1 MTMKKHHNDERYK
14 NIVYKLRKLCYY
26 QQCERFLQ
34 EHHNLDKK
42 MEGANNMVRKMKSMD
57 GNNAAAHVSYAFSE
71 VAAIYPITPSSPMAD
86 FVDQWSANGLKNIF
100 GTQVK
105 VVEMQSEAGAA
116 GAVHGSLGSGAL
128 TTTYTASQGLLLMIP
143 NMYKIAAE
151 QLPAVFHVSAR
162 TVSTQALNI
171 FGDHSDVMACRQTG
185 FAMLCEGNVQEVM
198 DLSPVAHL
206 AALSGKVPFINFFD
220 GFRTSHEIQK
230 IAVWDYEDL
239 KDMCDMDAVAE
250 FRRHALNPEHPHMRG
265 SHENGDIFFQHR
277 EACNKYYAE
286 LPAVVEKYMD
296 MVNAKLGTD
305 YKLFNYYG
313 HPEADRVIVAM
324 GSICDVAEEVIDYLN
339 AHGEKVGLVKV
350 RLYRPFAPEKL
361 LEAFPASVKK
371 IAVLDRTK
379 EPGAMG
385 EPLYQDVVTAL
396 ANAGWNDVKV
406 IGGRYG
412 LGSKDTPPASVFAV
426 YNELKKDEMKRQFTI
441 GIVDDVT
448 NLSLPEDE
456 NCPNTA
462 APGTIECKFWGL
474 GGDGTVGAN
483 KNSIKIIGDHTDK
496 YVQAYFQYD
505 SKKTGGVTISH
516 LRFGDKPIRSPYYIN
531 KADFVACHNPSYITK
546 GFKMVNDVKP
556 GGVFMINCQWD
567 MDELNHH
574 LKADAKRYIAKNNIQ
589 LYTIDA
595 IDLAIEIGMGKRNN
609 TILQSAFFTL
619 AKVMPQ
625 EDAIRYMKEKAKA
638 SYLKKGQDVVDMNY
652 KAIDLGATAFKKI
665 DVPADWANAVD
676 EPEHKALEGKP
687 ELVKMV
693 KEILEPVGKMDGDS
707 LPVSAFVDHVD
718 GQFEL
723 GASAYEK
730 RGVAV
735 SVPTWDS
742 TKCIQCNQCAYVCPH
757 ATIRPFALTAEEAK
771 NAPEAAK
778 IVDVKAGK
786 GKGTYQFTMAISPL
800 DCMGCGV
807 CIGACPVNALSMVA
821 QEGELPQQDV
831 FDYCVAEVSE
841 KKDMQDNTVKGSQFK
856 QPMLEFSGSCA
867 GCAETS
873 YARLVTQL
881 FGDHMYISN
890 ATGCSSIWGG
900 PAATSPYCT
909 NKEGHGPAW
918 CNSLFEDNAEHGL
931 GMFIGQDK
939 IRQDLADETRQ
950 LIAVEWARPELKAA
964 AQAWLDTM
972 DDGSANAEP
981 TRAYVKALEES
992 ICTVEELAAVPQF
1005 AEHAAQLKAQGKLL
1019 CDCDACTLAADILS
1033 KKEYLAKK
1041 SMWIFGGDGWAYDIG
1056 YGGLDHVIASKQDVN
1071 IFVFDTEVYSN
1082 TGGQASKAS
1091 NIGQVCQFAAAG
1103 KEVKKKSL
1111 AEIAM
1116 QYGYVYVAQVAMGA
1130 NPAQTIKAISEAEAY
1145 HGPSLIIGYSPCEMH
1160 SIKGGMMNC
1169 QKEMKKAVD
1178 CGYWN
1183 LFRFNP
1189 AAPAGQRFSMDS
1201 KAPAGGY
1208 QEFLMNE
1215 ARYSRLTREFPDRA
1229 GVLFQ
1234 RNEDEA
1240 KARYDHLLKL
1250 IEMYDK

>member
-1 MTMKKHHNDERYK
+1 
-14 NIVYKLRKLCYY
+14 
-26 QQCERFLQ
+26 
-34 EHHNLDKK
+34 
-42 MEGANNMVRKMKSMD
+42 MERKMKSMD

-100 GTQVK
+100 GTKVK

-116 GAVHGSLGSGAL
+116 GAVHGSLGAGAL

-206 AALSGKVPFINFFD
+206 AALEGKVPFINFFD

-239 KDMCDMDAVAE
+239 KDMCDMDAVKE
-250 FRRHALNPEHPHMRG
+250 FRAHALNPEHPHMRG
-265 SHENGDIFFQHR
+265 SHENGDIYFQHR
-277 EACNKYYAE
+277 EACNKYYAA
-286 LPAVVEKYMD
+286 LPTVVEKYMD
-296 MVNAKLGTD
+296 KINAKLGTD
-305 YKLFNYYG
+305 YQLFNYYG
-313 HPEADRVIVAM
+313 APDADRVIVAM

-350 RLYRPFAPEKL
+350 RLFRPFAPEKL
-361 LEAFPASVKK
+361 VAAIPATAKRV
-371 IAVLDRTK
+371 AVLDRTK

-396 ANAGWNDVKV
+396 ANAGKNDVQV

-426 YNELKKDEMKRQFTI
+426 YEELKRDEMKRQFTI

-448 NLSLPEDE
+448 NLSLPEDK

-516 LRFGDKPIRSPYYIN
+516 LRFGDHPIRSPYYIN

-546 GFKMVNDVKP
+546 GYKMVNDVKP

-567 MDELNHH
+567 FEELNHH
-574 LKADAKRYIAKNNIQ
+574 LKADAKRYIARNNIQ
-589 LYTIDA
+589 LYTINA

-609 TILQSAFFTL
+609 TILQSAFFSL
-619 AKVMPQ
+619 AKVLPE
-625 EDAIRYMKEKAKA
+625 EDAIRFMKEKAKA

-652 KAIDLGATAFKKI
+652 KAIDLGATAYKKI
-665 DVPADWANAVD
+665 DVPAEWADAVD
-676 EPEHKALEGKP
+676 EPDTRELKGKP

-707 LPVSAFVDHVD
+707 LPVSAFSEHVD

-735 SVPTWDS
+735 SVPTWDAN
-742 TKCIQCNQCAYVCPH
+742 KCIQCNQCAYVCPH

-778 IVDVKAGK
+778 VVDVKAGK

-807 CIGACPVNALSMVA
+807 CIGVCPVNALTMVP
-821 QEGELPQQDV
+821 QEGELAQQDV
-831 FDYCVAEVSE
+831 FNYCVAEVSE

-900 PAATSPYCT
+900 PAATSPYCA

-931 GMFIGQDK
+931 GMYIGQNK
-939 IRQDLADETRQ
+939 IRQDLAEETRQ

-972 DDGSANAEP
+972 EDGEANAEAA
-981 TRAYVKALEES
+981 RAFVKALEDS

-1005 AEHAAQLKAQGKLL
+1005 AEHAAELKAKGALF
-1019 CDCDACTLAADILS
+1019 CDCEACTIAADLLS

-1091 NIGQVCQFAAAG
+1091 NIGQVAQFAAAG

-1130 NPAQTIKAISEAEAY
+1130 NPAQTIKAITEAEAY

-1169 QKEMKKAVD
+1169 QKEMKRAVD

-1189 AAPAGQRFSMDS
+1189 AAPVGQRFSMDS

-1240 KARYDHLLKL
+1240 KNRYEHLLKL

>member
-1 MTMKKHHNDERYK
+1 
-14 NIVYKLRKLCYY
+14 
-26 QQCERFLQ
+26 
-34 EHHNLDKK
+34 
-42 MEGANNMVRKMKSMD
+42 MVRKMKSMD

-100 GTQVK
+100 GTKVK

-116 GAVHGSLGSGAL
+116 GAVHGSLGAGAL

-151 QLPAVFHVSAR
+151 QLPCVFHVSAR

-206 AALSGKVPFINFFD
+206 AALEGKVPFINFFD

-250 FRRHALNPEHPHMRG
+250 FRKHALNPEHPHMRG

-277 EACNKYYAE
+277 EACNSYYTA

-296 MVNAKLGTD
+296 KINAKLGTD

-313 HPEADRVIVAM
+313 AADADRVIVAM

-350 RLYRPFAPEKL
+350 RLFRPFAAEKL
-361 LEAFPASVKK
+361 IEALPASVQK

-379 EPGAMG
+379 EPGSQG

-396 ANAGWNDVKV
+396 ANAGWNDIKV

-448 NLSLPEDE
+448 NLSLPEDK

-516 LRFGDKPIRSPYYIN
+516 LRFGDHPIRSPYYIN
-531 KADFVACHNPSYITK
+531 KADFVACHNPSYVTK
-546 GFKMVNDVKP
+546 GFKMVQDVKP
-556 GGVFMINCQWD
+556 GGVYMINCQWD
-567 MDELNHH
+567 FDELNHH
-574 LKADAKRYIAKNNIQ
+574 MDAASKRYIAQNNIQ

-609 TILQSAFFTL
+609 TILQSAFFSL
-619 AKVMPQ
+619 AKVMP
-625 EDAIRYMKEKAKA
+625 EEEAITYMKEKAKA
-638 SYLKKGQDVVDMNY
+638 SYLKKGQDIVDMNY
-652 KAIDLGATAFKKI
+652 KAIDLGATAYKKI

-676 EPEHKALEGKP
+676 TKPAKELKGKP

-693 KEILEPVGKMDGDS
+693 KDILEPVGKMDGDS

-723 GASAYEK
+723 GAAAYEK

-735 SVPTWDS
+735 SVPTWDAE
-742 TKCIQCNQCAYVCPH
+742 KCIQCNQCAYVCPH
-757 ATIRPFALTAEEAK
+757 ATIRPFALTADEAAK
-771 NAPEAAK
+771 APEAAK

-909 NKEGHGPAW
+909 NKAGHGPAW

-931 GMFIGQDK
+931 GMFTGQNK
-939 IRQDLADETRQ
+939 IREDLADETRQ

-972 DDGSANAEP
+972 NDGTANAEP
-981 TRAYVKALEES
+981 AKAYVKALEES
-992 ICTVEELAAVPQF
+992 ICTVEELAAMPQL
-1005 AEHAAQLKAQGKLL
+1005 AAHAAELKAKGALL
-1019 CDCDACTLAADILS
+1019 CDCAACTLAADILS

-1091 NIGQVCQFAAAG
+1091 NIGQVAQFAAAG

-1111 AEIAM
+1111 SEIAM

-1130 NPAQTIKAISEAEAY
+1130 NPAQTIKAITEAEAY

-1169 QKEMKKAVD
+1169 QKEMKKAVE

-1189 AAPAGQRFSMDS
+1189 AADKKFTLDS

-1208 QEFLMNE
+1208 REFLMNE
-1215 ARYSRLTREFPDRA
+1215 ARYSRLTREFPERA
-1229 GVLFQ
+1229 EGLFT
-1234 RNEDEA
+1234 RNEDAA
-1240 KARYDHLLKL
+1240 KERYEHLTKL
-1250 IEMYDK
+1250 IDLYDKQ

>member
-1 MTMKKHHNDERYK
+1 
-14 NIVYKLRKLCYY
+14 
-26 QQCERFLQ
+26 
-34 EHHNLDKK
+34 
-42 MEGANNMVRKMKSMD
+42 MVRKMKSMD

-350 RLYRPFAPEKL
+350 RLFRPFAPEKL
-361 LEAFPASVKK
+361 IEAIPATAKK

-379 EPGAMG
+379 EPGSQG

-426 YNELKKDEMKRQFTI
+426 YSELKKDEMKRQFTI

-589 LYTIDA
+589 LYTINA

-676 EPEHKALEGKP
+676 TKEPKQLKGKP

-693 KEILEPVGKMDGDS
+693 KDILEPVGKMDGDS

-723 GASAYEK
+723 GAAAYEK

-742 TKCIQCNQCAYVCPH
+742 AKCIQCNQCAYVCPH
-757 ATIRPFALTAEEAK
+757 ATIRPFALTADEAAK
-771 NAPEAAK
+771 APEAAK

-807 CIGACPVNALSMVA
+807 CVGACPVNALSMVA

-931 GMFIGQDK
+931 GMFVGQNK
-939 IRQDLADETRQ
+939 IREDLAAETRR
-950 LIAVEWARPELKAA
+950 LVNIEWARPELKAA

-972 DDGSANAEP
+972 DDGTANAEP
-981 TRAYVKALEES
+981 TKAFVKALEES
-992 ICTVEELAAVPQF
+992 ICTVEELAANPQF
-1005 AEHAAQLKAQGKLL
+1005 AAHAAELKAKDALF
-1019 CDCDACTLAADILS
+1019 CDCEACTIAADLLS

-1091 NIGQVCQFAAAG
+1091 NIGQVAQFAAAG
-1103 KEVKKKSL
+1103 KEIKKKSL
-1111 AEIAM
+1111 SEIAM

-1130 NPAQTIKAISEAEAY
+1130 NPAQTIKAITEAEAY

>member
-1 MTMKKHHNDERYK
+1 
-14 NIVYKLRKLCYY
+14 
-26 QQCERFLQ
+26 
-34 EHHNLDKK
+34 
-42 MEGANNMVRKMKSMD
+42 MVRKMKSMD

-100 GTQVK
+100 GTKVK

-116 GAVHGSLGSGAL
+116 GAVHGSLGAGAL

-151 QLPAVFHVSAR
+151 QLPCVFHVSAR

-185 FAMLCEGNVQEVM
+185 FAMLAEGNVQEVM

-206 AALSGKVPFINFFD
+206 AAIKGRVPFLNFFD

-230 IAVWDYEDL
+230 IAVWDYDDL
-239 KDMCDMDAVAE
+239 AEMVDMDAVNA
-250 FRRHALNPEHPHMRG
+250 FRQRGLNPQHPQMRG
-265 SHENGDIFFQHR
+265 SHENGDIFFQNR
-277 EACNKYYAE
+277 EASNKYYD
-286 LPAVVEKYMD
+286 AVPDLVEEYMGKI
-296 MVNAKLGTD
+296 NAKIGTN
-305 YKLFNYYG
+305 YQLFNYYG
-313 HPEADRVIVAM
+313 APDADRVIISM

-350 RLYRPFAPEKL
+350 RLYRPFRADKL
-361 LEAFPASVKK
+361 IAAIPATCKK

-379 EPGAMG
+379 EPGAQG
-385 EPLYQDVVTAL
+385 EPLYLDVVTAL
-396 ANAGWNDVKV
+396 ANAGRNDIVV
-406 IGGRYG
+406 TGGRYG
-412 LGSKDTPPASVFAV
+412 LGSKDTPPSSVFAV
-426 YNELKKDEMKRQFTI
+426 YEELKRDTPKRQFTI

-448 NLSLPEDE
+448 NLSLPETD
-456 NCPNTA
+456 
-462 APGTIECKFWGL
+462 APDTSPEGTIACKFWGL

-516 LRFGDKPIRSPYYIN
+516 LRFGDHPIRSPYYIN
-531 KADFVACHNPSYITK
+531 KADFVACHNPSYVTK
-546 GFKMVNDVKP
+546 GFKMVQDVKP
-556 GGVFMINCQWD
+556 GGVYMINCQWD
-567 MDELNHH
+567 FDELNHH
-574 LKADAKRYIAKNNIQ
+574 MDAASKRYIAQNNIQ

-609 TILQSAFFTL
+609 TILQSAFFSL
-619 AKVMPQ
+619 AKVMP
-625 EDAIRYMKEKAKA
+625 EEEAITYMKEKAKA
-638 SYLKKGQDVVDMNY
+638 SYLKKGQDIVDMNY
-652 KAIDLGATAFKKI
+652 KAIDLGATAYKKI

-676 EPEHKALEGKP
+676 TKPAKELKGKP

-693 KEILEPVGKMDGDS
+693 KDILEPVGKMDGDS

-723 GASAYEK
+723 GAAAYEK

-735 SVPTWDS
+735 SVPTWDAE
-742 TKCIQCNQCAYVCPH
+742 KCIQCNQCAYVCPH
-757 ATIRPFALTAEEAK
+757 ATIRPFALTADEAAK
-771 NAPEAAK
+771 APEAAK

-909 NKEGHGPAW
+909 NKAGHGPAW

-931 GMFIGQDK
+931 GMFTGQNK
-939 IRQDLADETRQ
+939 IREDLADETRQ

-972 DDGSANAEP
+972 NDGTANAEP
-981 TRAYVKALEES
+981 AKAYVKALEES
-992 ICTVEELAAVPQF
+992 ICTVEELAAMPQL
-1005 AEHAAQLKAQGKLL
+1005 AAHAAELKAKGALL
-1019 CDCDACTLAADILS
+1019 CDCAACTLATDILS

-1091 NIGQVCQFAAAG
+1091 NIGQVAQFAAAG

-1111 AEIAM
+1111 SEIAM

-1130 NPAQTIKAISEAEAY
+1130 NPAQTIKAITEAEAY

-1183 LFRFNP
+1183 LFRYNP
-1189 AAPAGQRFSMDS
+1189 DGGDKKFTLDS

-1215 ARYSRLTREFPDRA
+1215 ARYSRLTREFPERA
-1229 GVLFQ
+1229 DVLFK

-1240 KARYDHLLKL
+1240 KARYEHLLKL
-1250 IEMYDK
+1250 IDMYDK

>member
-1 MTMKKHHNDERYK
+1 MA
-14 NIVYKLRKLCYY
+14 RK
-26 QQCERFLQ
+26 F
-34 EHHNLDKK
+34 
-42 MEGANNMVRKMKSMD
+42 KSMD

-86 FVDQWSANGLKNIF
+86 LVDQWSANGLKNIF

-116 GAVHGSLGSGAL
+116 GAVHGSLGAGAL
-128 TTTYTASQGLLLMIP
+128 TSTYTASQGLLLMIP

-151 QLPAVFHVSAR
+151 QLPTVFHVSAR
-162 TVSTQALNI
+162 TVSTHALNI

-185 FAMLCEGNVQEVM
+185 FAMLAEGNVQEVM

-206 AALSGKVPFINFFD
+206 SAISGKVPFINFFD

-230 IAVWDYEDL
+230 VAVWDFEDL
-239 KDMCDMDAVAE
+239 KEMCDMEAVEA
-250 FRRHALNPEHPHMRG
+250 FRRHALNPEHPNTRG

-277 EACNKYYAE
+277 EACNKYYDE
-286 LPAVVEKYMD
+286 LPAVVEKYMGKI
-296 MVNAKLGTD
+296 NEKLGTN
-305 YKLFNYYG
+305 YQLFNYYG
-313 HPEADRVIVAM
+313 APDADRVIIAM
-324 GSICDVAEEVIDYLN
+324 GSICDVAEEVIDYMN

-350 RLYRPFAPEKL
+350 RLYRPFAADRL
-361 LEAFPASVKK
+361 LSAIPATAKK

-379 EPGAMG
+379 EPGALG
-385 EPLYQDVVTAL
+385 EPLYLDVVSAL
-396 ANAGWNDVKV
+396 ANAGMNDVKV

-412 LGSKDTPPASVFAV
+412 LGSKDTPPSSVFAV
-426 YNELKKDEMKRQFTI
+426 YEELNAAQPRRQFTI

-448 NLSLPEDE
+448 NLSLPEKE
-456 NCPNTA
+456 APNTA
-462 APGTIECKFWGL
+462 AEGTIECKFWGL

-496 YVQAYFQYD
+496 YIQAYFQYD

-531 KADFVACHNPSYITK
+531 KADFVACHNPSYVTK

-567 MDELNHH
+567 FEELSHH
-574 LKADAKRYIAKNNIQ
+574 LNAEAKQYIAKNNIQ
-589 LYTIDA
+589 LYTINA
-595 IDLAIEIGMGKRNN
+595 IDLAAKIGMGKRTN

-619 AKVMPQ
+619 AKVMGQ
-625 EDAIRYMKEKAKA
+625 AEAIQYMKDAATK
-638 SYLKKGQDVVDMNY
+638 SYSKKGEDVVKMNHE
-652 KAIDLGATAFKKI
+652 AIDAGATAFVKI
-665 DVPADWANAVD
+665 DVPADWANAAD
-676 EPEHKALEGKP
+676 EKAGHELAGKP
-687 ELVKMV
+687 ELVTMV
-693 KEILEPVGKMDGDS
+693 KEILEPVGRMDGDS
-707 LPVSAFVDHVD
+707 LPVSVFVPHVD

-735 SVPTWDS
+735 SVPTWDPD
-742 TKCIQCNQCAYVCPH
+742 KCIQCNTCAYVCPH
-757 ATIRPFALTAEEAK
+757 ATIRAYALTEEEVK
-771 NAPEAAK
+771 NAPEGLKTAP
-778 IVDVKAGK
+778 VKAGK
-786 GKGTYQFTMAISPL
+786 GKGVYTYAIGVSPL

-807 CIGACPVNALSMVA
+807 CVEACLAKDKAIKMVPQESEAA
-821 QEGELPQQDV
+821 QAKV
-831 FDYCVAEVSE
+831 WDYLVKTAP
-841 KKDMQDNTVKGSQFK
+841 KADMQDNTVKGSQFK
-856 QPMLEFSGSCA
+856 QPYLEFSGSCA

-881 FGDHMYISN
+881 FGDRMYISN

-909 NKEGHGPAW
+909 NAEGKGPAW

-931 GMFIGQDK
+931 GMYVGQK
-939 IRQDLADETRQ
+939 AVRNALAEETKA
-950 LIAVEWARPELKAA
+950 LIAVEWAYQPLKDA
-964 AQAWLDTM
+964 AQKWLDTM
-972 DDGSANAEP
+972 EDGEANQAATKEYI
-981 TRAYVKALEES
+981 ALLEES
-992 ICTVEELAAVPQF
+992 LLTLDQNEAFLNSPKGAEVFGDKRDAMLAHVK
-1005 AEHAAQLKAQGKLL
+1005 ELKASGEKY
-1019 CDCDACTLAADILS
+1019 CDCDACKLAKAILD
-1033 KKEYLAKK
+1033 KKEYLNKK
-1041 SMWIFGGDGWAYDIG
+1041 SVWIFGGDGWAYDIG
-1056 YGGLDHVIASKQDVN
+1056 YGGLDHVLASGEDVN

-1091 NIGQVCQFAAAG
+1091 NIGQVAQFAAAG
-1103 KEVKKKSL
+1103 KEMKKKSL
-1111 AEIAM
+1111 SEIAM

-1130 NPAQTIKAISEAEAY
+1130 NTAQTLKAIAEAEAY
-1145 HGPSLIIGYSPCEMH
+1145 HGPSLIIGYAPCEMH

-1189 AAPAGQRFSMDS
+1189 ALAAEGRNPFALDS

-1208 QEFLMNE
+1208 RDFLMNE
-1215 ARYSRLTREFPDRA
+1215 ARYARLTREFPERSE
-1229 GVLFQ
+1229 VLFA
-1234 RNEDEA
+1234 RNEEA
-1240 KARYDHLLKL
+1240 AKERYAHLMKL
-1250 IEMYDK
+1250 IDLYKVEE